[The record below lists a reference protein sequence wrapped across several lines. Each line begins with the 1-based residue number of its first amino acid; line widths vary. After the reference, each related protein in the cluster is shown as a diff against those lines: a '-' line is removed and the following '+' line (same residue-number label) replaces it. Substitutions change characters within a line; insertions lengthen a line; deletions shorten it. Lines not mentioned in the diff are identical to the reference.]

1 MTNGTVIEPSISR
14 GHRNQLIYWISI
26 IYKNTMGFFT
36 SYDLLY
42 DATFERKIVNCK
54 VKQLLNRFDK
64 NLQKKLRH
72 LK

>member
-1 MTNGTVIEPSISR
+1 
-14 GHRNQLIYWISI
+14 
-26 IYKNTMGFFT
+26 MGFFT

-72 LK
+72 LKMTP